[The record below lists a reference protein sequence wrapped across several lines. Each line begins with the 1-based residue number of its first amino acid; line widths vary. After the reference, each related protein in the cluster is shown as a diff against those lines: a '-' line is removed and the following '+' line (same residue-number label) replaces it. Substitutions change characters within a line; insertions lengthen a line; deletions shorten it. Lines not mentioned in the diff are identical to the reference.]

1 MALQSMTG
9 FAEAEGALGAMTWR
23 WELRSV
29 NGRGLD
35 LRYRGPDGYD
45 GLEQKIRAAAQG
57 RLTRGNVSIGLRTA
71 RAQTGLSL
79 IVNEAALASAV
90 TATLRARAVAE
101 AAGLEVAPVNPENLL
116 ALRGVAEPG
125 EPEMTEE
132 DRAALDAA
140 LLATGEAALDAL
152 ADARAEEGVKLSAVI
167 AERIDA
173 VETLVA
179 EAARIAETRLGT
191 VADALREKVAALLE
205 AGAPASE
212 DRLAQEL
219 ALLAVKL
226 DVREE
231 IDRLTAHISA
241 ARDLLANGGAIG
253 RKFDFLM
260 QEFNREANTLCSK
273 SASADLTRVGL
284 DLKVIIDQMR
294 EQVQNVE

>member
-9 FAEAEGALGAMTWR
+9 FAEAEGALGAVAWR
-23 WELRSV
+23 WEVRSV

-35 LRYRGPDGYD
+35 VRYRGPDGYD
-45 GLEQKIRAAAQG
+45 GLEQKIRAAAQKC
-57 RLTRGNVSIGLRTA
+57 LTRGNVSIGLRTM
-71 RAQTGLSL
+71 RAEGAAAL
-79 IVNEAALASAV
+79 IVNETALASAV
-90 TATLRARAVAE
+90 EAARRVRAVGE
-101 AAGLEVAPVNPENLL
+101 AAGLEVAPVAAEGLL
-116 ALRGVAEPG
+116 SLRGVAEIG
-125 EPEMTEE
+125 EAEATEE
-132 DRAALDAA
+132 ERAALDAA
-140 LLATGEAALDAL
+140 LEKSGEAALHAL
-152 ADARAEEGVKLSAVI
+152 VASRAEEGVKLGAVI

-173 VETLVA
+173 VEALVA
-179 EAARIAETRLGT
+179 EAAEIAETRLGT
-191 VADALREKVAALLE
+191 VAAQLREKVAALVE

-231 IDRLTAHISA
+231 IDRLTAHVSA
-241 ARDLLANGGAIG
+241 ARDLLSNGGAIG

-273 SASADLTRVGL
+273 SASAELTRVGL

>member
-9 FAEAEGALGAMTWR
+9 FAEAEGALGAVAWR
-23 WELRSV
+23 WEVRSV

-35 LRYRGPDGYD
+35 IRYRGPDGYD
-45 GLEQKIRAAAQG
+45 GLEQKIRAAAQKC
-57 RLTRGNVSIGLRTA
+57 LTRGNVSIGLRTM
-71 RAQTGLSL
+71 RAEGAAAL
-79 IVNEAALASAV
+79 IVNETALASAV
-90 TATLRARAVAE
+90 EAARRVSAVAE
-101 AAGLEVAPVNPENLL
+101 AAGLEVAPVAAEGLL
-116 ALRGVAEPG
+116 ALRGVTEIGEAEA
-125 EPEMTEE
+125 TEE
-132 DRAALDAA
+132 ERTALDAA
-140 LLATGEAALDAL
+140 LEKSGEAALHAL
-152 ADARAEEGVKLSAVI
+152 VASRAEEGVKLGAVI

-173 VETLVA
+173 VETLVG
-179 EAARIAETRLGT
+179 EAAEIAETRLGT
-191 VADALREKVAALLE
+191 VAAQLREKVAALVE

-231 IDRLTAHISA
+231 IDRLTAHVSA
-241 ARDLLANGGAIG
+241 ARDLLSNGGAIG

-273 SASADLTRVGL
+273 SASAELTRVGL